1 MLFLLFSKEVEIIG
15 IVADYG
21 NVERS
26 KVLRN
31 LNYIKYLG
39 NLNIPI
45 FAGAETA
52 LTGIEPI
59 YYPEVHGPEGLGSI
73 IPQIPE
79 GIDMPIYEI
88 EDLKPY
94 IRNLNYDITIVTL
107 GRLSSLAALSIIHLQ
122 TLQRFP
128 EIIVMGG
135 VFFKPGNVTALA
147 EANFYSDPYAANLV
161 V

>member
-1 MLFLLFSKEVEIIG
+1 MHNFQGVFISLKYLNILDLLASGCLIWIKKVLLFGDFGIDDTIALLFLLFSKEVEIIG

-39 NLNIPI
+39 ILNIPI

-52 LTGIEPI
+52 LTGIGPI

-73 IPQIPE
+73 IPQSPE
-79 GIDMPIYEI
+79 GIIC
-88 EDLKPY
+88 
-94 IRNLNYDITIVTL
+94 
-107 GRLSSLAALSIIHLQ
+107 LSMKLR
-122 TLQRFP
+122 T
-128 EIIVMGG
+128 
-135 VFFKPGNVTALA
+135 
-147 EANFYSDPYAANLV
+147 
-161 V
+161 